1 MNNKVKKPVTAEEL
15 ERSVFMPNVFYYSE
29 FFSNAGRKP
38 NTEKRVKTRRTTWL
52 VFDKWTGYP
61 IRKHEQL
68 IFDLTGMNELWVCL
82 VFVLSSCFYA
92 MLVNDFMQTEKWWK
106 VGINMS

>member
-1 MNNKVKKPVTAEEL
+1 MNNKVKKTGDRWRVGKVSIYAKC
-15 ERSVFMPNVFYYSE
+15 FYYSK

-38 NTEKRVKTRRTTWL
+38 NTEKRVKTRQTTWL

-68 IFDLTGMNELWVCL
+68 IFDWTGMNELWVCL
-82 VFVLSSCFYA
+82 VFVLSSSFYA

-106 VGINMS
+106 VEMNMN